1 MGTVEGTV
9 QYITILIFLLYGQFR
24 FTVQCNVCAAFWHC
38 MIIYSTFR
46 FNLVLLINQRTQ
58 EQCSIFIGGQCHK
71 IFSYYIYIPNRGN
84 ISVCKNVCSVI
95 DTAESSSARSV
106 ISVSQAQQC
115 PLYRWVKLSEVLDIG
130 DSSSAVYKF
139 CIYFFIV
146 FFIKLKET
154 ISHKIST
161 LFC

>member
-1 MGTVEGTV
+1 
-9 QYITILIFLLYGQFR
+9 
-24 FTVQCNVCAAFWHC
+24 

-106 ISVSQAQQC
+106 VSVSQAQQC
-115 PLYRWVKLSEVLDIG
+115 PWYRWVKLSEVLDIG
-130 DSSSAVYKF
+130 ESSSAVYEF
-139 CIYFFIV
+139 CIYFFIA
-146 FFIKLKET
+146 FFLSNWKRQFHTKFRPCFVNASNSIGP
-154 ISHKIST
+154 KIHGQEYLCVKVRE
-161 LFC
+161 LFIVKTSGCL

>member
-1 MGTVEGTV
+1 MCSVLT
-9 QYITILIFLLYGQFR
+9 LY
-24 FTVQCNVCAAFWHC
+24 C

-146 FFIKLKET
+146 FFYQIERDNFTQNIDPVLLMLLTPLDPKFMGKN
-154 ISHKIST
+154 I
-161 LFC
+161 CV